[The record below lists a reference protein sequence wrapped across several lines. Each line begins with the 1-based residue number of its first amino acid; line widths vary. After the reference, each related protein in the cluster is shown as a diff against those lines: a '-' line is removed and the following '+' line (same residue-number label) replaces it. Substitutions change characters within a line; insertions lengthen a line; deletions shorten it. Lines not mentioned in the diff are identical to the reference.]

1 MKLFARVL
9 LIVVLLA
16 QLGCSAR
23 KSQFIYSSINLGVTK
38 DEILKQYGEP
48 FSSSIDVVGGKDTVE
63 VFCYKELVNVSYE
76 TFVLNTYFY
85 FENDILV
92 KREQKSENPPSSMK
106 VKD

>member
-1 MKLFARVL
+1 MKLFARML
-9 LIVVLLA
+9 LIVLLLT

-23 KSQFIYSSINLGVTK
+23 KSQFAYSSINLGVTK
-38 DEILKQYGEP
+38 GEILKQYGEP
-48 FSSSIDVVGGKDTVE
+48 FSSSIDVIGGKDTVE
-63 VFCYKELVNVSYE
+63 VFCYKELVDVSYE